1 MLKDALTK
9 IQAEVTAAPTKQYL
23 AVIGGFMMDRIR
35 NHPEDAEKVLVEGK
49 TLAGGLNAM
58 KELAKKNQSDGCGI
72 LTEEQGFTVVLEYFG
87 IHVPQKADQAAQV
100 VQDAGFSVDLDALLE
115 G

>member
-9 IQAEVTAAPTKQYL
+9 LQAEITVAPAKQYL

-49 TLAGGLNAM
+49 TLAGSLNAM
-58 KELAKKNQSDGCGI
+58 KELAKKNQSDGCGV
-72 LTEEQGFTVVLEYFG
+72 LTDEEGFNAVLEYYG
-87 IHVPQKADQAAQV
+87 IHVPKVAPIPQP
-100 VQDAGFSVDLDALLE
+100 AGTSFDVSLDDLL
-115 G
+115 